1 MQSCN
6 KPASYVLATR
16 GATMDYAATACKV
29 CLGIAQQ
36 SAPNA
41 ACCQM
46 AKFAAIAFNL
56 RPALMRHMPYSA
68 MNIRWIGCYNTINT
82 KNPCIWQIHLR
93 LYLSNTCLMIH
104 RLIRLKQT

>member
-16 GATMDYAATACKV
+16 GVNMDFVAHASKV
-29 CLGIAQQ
+29 YLGIAHQ
-36 SAPNA
+36 SAHNA

-46 AKFAAIAFNL
+46 AKFAVIACNL
-56 RPALMRHMPYSA
+56 RPALMQHVPYSA

-93 LYLSNTCLMIH
+93 LYLSNTCLMIA

>member
-16 GATMDYAATACKV
+16 GATTEFAVTACKV
-29 CLGIAQQ
+29 YLGILQQ
-36 SAPNA
+36 SAHNA

-93 LYLSNTCLMIH
+93 LYLSNTCLMIP